1 MSENQD
7 SINILDSEIPPDCE
21 ILHHFSQ
28 CVNAC
33 MRRCGFTRNG
43 LAQRMNA
50 ALKVDIVEVDEG
62 KLNKWFAPSQ
72 PTSMPIQY
80 LPALCWAI
88 KSVEPANVLLMPL
101 MYSASDERAK
111 KLQEASEC
119 EVQMRELQD
128 KRESI
133 LEAVKIKT

>member
-1 MSENQD
+1 MSTNHE
-7 SINILDSEIPPDCE
+7 SMNILECEIPPDCE
-21 ILHHFSQ
+21 VLHRFSQ

-50 ALKVDIVEVDEG
+50 ALKVDVVEVDEG

-88 KSVEPANVLLMPL
+88 KSVEPANILLMPL

-133 LEAVKIKT
+133 LESVKINT